1 MICGNNSSKCH
12 IGKPELMTQL
22 NSTVSNSETQ
32 LRKRAVVRKMIKHY
46 LKVDMTPMVDL
57 GFLLIS
63 FFVITT
69 ELSKPTVM
77 NLAMP
82 ADGPPTDL
90 AKSAALT
97 VLTKGNSIYYY
108 QGEWEDAD
116 MNLKIEPAEL
126 SGKNSLRAVIG
137 SMQISLDKNE
147 RLKKGRDELM
157 MLIKP
162 GAETSYKTVV
172 DLLDEVTISR
182 VKKYALIKQSSEE
195 SEWLYRQQ

>member
-1 MICGNNSSKCH
+1 MI
-12 IGKPELMTQL
+12 
-22 NSTVSNSETQ
+22 
-32 LRKRAVVRKMIKHY
+32 RHY

-82 ADGPPTDL
+82 AEGEPTDL

-97 VLTKGNSIYYY
+97 VLTKGNTIFYY
-108 QGEWEDAD
+108 QGDWEEAV
-116 MNLKIEPAEL
+116 MNAKVEPVEL

-137 SMQISLDKNE
+137 RMQIDLDKNE
-147 RLKKGRDELM
+147 SLKSGRDELM

-162 GAETSYKTVV
+162 GPGTSYKTVV
-172 DLLDEVTISR
+172 DLLDEATISR
-182 VKKYALIKQSSEE
+182 IKKYALIKQSVEE
-195 SEWLYRQQ
+195 AVWLNRQQ

>member
-1 MICGNNSSKCH
+1 MA
-12 IGKPELMTQL
+12 QL
-22 NSTVSNSETQ
+22 NSTLSNNETQ
-32 LRKRAVVRKMIKHY
+32 VRKRAGVRKMINHY

-82 ADGPPTDL
+82 AEGEPTDL
-90 AKSAALT
+90 ANSAALT

-108 QGEWEDAD
+108 QGDWEEAI
-116 MNLKIEPAEL
+116 MNAKVEPVEL

-137 SMQISLDKNE
+137 RMRINLDKNE
-147 RLKKGRDELM
+147 SLKNGRDELM

-162 GAETSYKTVV
+162 SSGTSYKTVV
-172 DLLDEVTISR
+172 DLLDEATISM
-182 VKKYALIKQSSEE
+182 VKKYALIKQSLEE

>member
-1 MICGNNSSKCH
+1 
-12 IGKPELMTQL
+12 MTQL

-137 SMQISLDKNE
+137 RMQISLDKNE